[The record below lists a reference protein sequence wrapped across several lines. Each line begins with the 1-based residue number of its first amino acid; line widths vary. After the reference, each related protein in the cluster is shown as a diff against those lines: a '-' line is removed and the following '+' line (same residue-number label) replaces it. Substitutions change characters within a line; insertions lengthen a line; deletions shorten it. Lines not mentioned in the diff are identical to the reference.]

1 MLVYVYIIYELFYII
16 FIYSIII
23 FISVVGSM
31 ISSASAVNWHFYMDY
46 NL

>member
-23 FISVVGSM
+23 FISVVG
-31 ISSASAVNWHFYMDY
+31 VHD
-46 NL
+46 